1 MNDAFKYT
9 RKRTEKSEAQFSLLR
24 TSPSLSEAAR
34 METLRV
40 ASFVV
45 GVW

>member
-1 MNDAFKYT
+1 MLLNTT
-9 RKRTEKSEAQFSLLR
+9 RKRTEKSEGRFSLLR
-24 TSPSLSEAAR
+24 TSPSLSDAAQ

-40 ASFVV
+40 APFVV